1 MVMQRIVP
9 LLLMFTLSACSALQG
24 TPQPAP
30 PVTGQPQEI
39 QRNQTQGLVKIGTV
53 TSLERGSPD
62 DSLRELREKAA
73 AAKAD
78 YYQVL
83 VNDET
88 VVPGRWYGQ
97 AILFRKGP

>member
-1 MVMQRIVP
+1 MQRIVP
-9 LLLMFTLSACSALQG
+9 LLLIFTLSACSVLQG

-53 TSLERGSPD
+53 TALERGSPD
-62 DSLRELREKAA
+62 DALRVLRTKAVE
-73 AAKAD
+73 AKAD

-88 VVPGRWYGQ
+88 IVPGQWYGQ

>member
-1 MVMQRIVP
+1 MRKLVP
-9 LLLMFTLSACSALQG
+9 LLLTLMLSACSALEG
-24 TPQPAP
+24 TPKPAP

-39 QRNQTQGLVKIGTV
+39 QRNQTQGLVKIGTITAV
-53 TSLERGSPD
+53 ERGSPD
-62 DSLRELREKAA
+62 DTLRVLRAKAA

-88 VVPGRWYGQ
+88 VMPGEWYGQ
-97 AILFRKGP
+97 AILFRKAP